1 MSAHNPERPR
11 IGPLPEAEWDD
22 ETRALVE
29 LNWSGPPPGNRN
41 NLYRTMVRHPELYR
55 TWHEFGRVA
64 FHGRISP
71 RDRQL
76 LILRTAWLS
85 QCRFQWAYHEPL
97 ALKVGITGEEIR
109 RLIDGPGAP
118 GWDERDA
125 TLLRAVD
132 ELDATSRLSDAT
144 WALLRDR
151 FDDQQLIEIPVV
163 VGNYKL
169 VAYLLNSLQIQP
181 PGDLPRLPSMAH
193 RPPRGH
199 QFPAP

>member
-1 MSAHNPERPR
+1 MNVDDRDRPR
-11 IGPLPEAEWDD
+11 IAPLPEEEWDD
-22 ETRALVE
+22 EIRSLVE

-41 NLYRTMVRHPELYR
+41 NLYRTMVRHPDLYR

-64 FHGRISP
+64 FHGRISA

-97 ALKVGITGEEIR
+97 ALKAGITQEEIR
-109 RLIDGPGAP
+109 RLIGGPEAP
-118 GWDERDA
+118 GWDEHDA
-125 TLLRAVD
+125 ALLRAVD
-132 ELDATSRLSDAT
+132 ELDATSGLSDAT
-144 WALLRDR
+144 WAVLRGR

-181 PGDLPRLPSMAH
+181 PGDLPRLPSVAGGE
-193 RPPRGH
+193 R
-199 QFPAP
+199 

>member
-1 MSAHNPERPR
+1 MSVHDQGRPR
-11 IGPLPEAEWDD
+11 IGPLPEEEWDD
-22 ETRALVE
+22 EIRSLVE

-41 NLYRTMVRHPELYR
+41 NLYRTMVRHPDLYR
-55 TWHEFGRVA
+55 TWHEFGRAA
-64 FHGRISP
+64 FYGRISA

-97 ALKVGITGEEIR
+97 ALKVGVTREEIR
-109 RLIDGPGAP
+109 RLIDGPEAP
-118 GWDERDA
+118 GWDEHDA
-125 TLLRAVD
+125 ALLRAVD
-132 ELDATSRLSDAT
+132 ELDATSGLSDAT
-144 WALLRDR
+144 WVLLRAR

-181 PGDLPRLPSMAH
+181 PDDLPRLPPVADGE
-193 RPPRGH
+193 R
-199 QFPAP
+199 